1 MLTVVHLQ
9 TQLCLC
15 NVVLMSIHHDDIV
28 WNAIAFLCCKR
39 LVYYVKR
46 WVTLS
51 EKRVNLSTQYA
62 IMLKACVVLSH
73 NVLLC

>member
-1 MLTVVHLQ
+1 MRGRDRSF
-9 TQLCLC
+9 CLYRF
-15 NVVLMSIHHDDIV
+15 M

-51 EKRVNLSTQYA
+51 EKRVNLSKRYA
-62 IMLKACVVLSH
+62 IILKYVLFCS
-73 NVLLC
+73 